1 MVAHQYTMILMGS
14 HFAGDS
20 TARLV
25 MSLVLKTLTDMAMH
39 VIEHSRA
46 GKTGLRGIPE
56 GKTD

>member
-1 MVAHQYTMILMGS
+1 MILMGS

-25 MSLVLKTLTDMAMH
+25 MSVVLKTLTDMAMH